1 VSARLIGLCLV
12 AACAVIEACSQV
24 FLKNAAASN
33 TKTLTHR
40 IWIVAGMA
48 CFAAE
53 AIVWSYVLRM
63 LEVSIAYPM
72 SSLSFVAVTILSSL
86 FLQERVSKERWFG
99 VFLIIAGTALV
110 GIA

>member
-1 VSARLIGLCLV
+1 VSARLIGVCLV
-12 AACAVIEACSQV
+12 AACAVIEACGQV
-24 FLKNAAASN
+24 FLKNAAASQ
-33 TKTLTHR
+33 TKTQMRR
-40 IWIVAGMA
+40 IWIAAGIA

-63 LEVSIAYPM
+63 LEVSVAYPM

-86 FLQERVSKERWFG
+86 ILQERVSKERWFG